1 MNLIHLLL
9 GISLVI
15 LPLIIIKGLRK
26 KASWVKPTA
35 LITAIIS
42 WVLLWPAGN
51 TYLFTYPARKAIIK
65 AGSFPWIH
73 LILMET
79 KEHWGILLP
88 LIVTV
93 AAGLI
98 YSGKAKESV
107 RWWKLTFMLS
117 ILMGVLGMIVFAG
130 SRM

>member
-1 MNLIHLLL
+1 MNIIHLLL
-9 GISLVI
+9 GISLII

-26 KASWVKPTA
+26 KAPWVKPTA
-35 LITAIIS
+35 LATAIIS
-42 WVLLWPAGN
+42 WVLLWPAGK
-51 TYLFTYPARKAIIK
+51 TYLVTYPAKKAIIK

-88 LIVTV
+88 LIVTI

-107 RWWKLTFMLS
+107 KWWKLTFTLS
-117 ILMGVLGMIVFAG
+117 IVIGILGMIVFAG
-130 SRM
+130 SRV